1 MMTPEMERARGQFL
15 SATYGKFD
23 FIARIIPKD
32 LVQIGK
38 PRIIKQWLINH
49 LEIPAEEIN
58 YSTLCSWF
66 IRYRKLKGYTQ
77 KGMTGQGSQN
87 EIPLFAVRE
96 QRTEIEQSGFILK
109 KVTGK

>member
-1 MMTPEMERARGQFL
+1 MTPEMEQARGQFM

-23 FIARIIPKD
+23 FIARIMPKE

-49 LEIPAEEIN
+49 LKIPEEEIN

-66 IRYRKLKGYTQ
+66 IRYRKLKGFTER
-77 KGMTGQGSQN
+77 GMGNRINQN
-87 EIPLFAVRE
+87 EGQLFAVRE
-96 QRTEIEQSGFILK
+96 QRTEIEQSGVILK